1 MLPLKRLFSKCPRL
15 WILLI
20 HVICVEWVWYEFC
33 YWSWVIPSKH
43 QSENTLVLLLVADP
57 QLIGYKNEP
66 WWLGWLARWDSDR
79 YMRRTFAEV
88 SKTVDPSLEI
98 FLGDLLD
105 EGIQIR
111 RSNRPEFKWTV
122 DRFHS
127 VFPLYGKTER
137 IYIPGDNDIGGESE
151 PVFPHLEKRFVST
164 FPNVVYNGSL
174 TKMHISLS
182 QMYIYKSYNI
192 EPILNASEEND
203 VRILLSHIPLLR
215 TTYNKALLKTI
226 KSFGPNIILSAH
238 DHIAEIY
245 KKDENESF
253 RRQDSLDKIFQFNL
267 STQKASSMEQNHSQM
282 LEFQLPTVSYRMGV
296 PQMGYGVLTITVPS
310 NSGEFT
316 IEYTILW
323 LPGRCHSVTF
333 LHHRMVDRNDI
344 SEQSSVDY
352 HRELI
357 ECLPLETVEYAFAYG
372 SGVIQQSNER
382 RQEKMV
388 DFVLVSRNSL
398 AFHKE
403 NLVLNPDHYAF
414 VRRWSGA
421 RSVYILQTKGARIYY
436 NTLVRSKD
444 RIIKYGTIDVQ
455 DIVTDLIDWNW
466 LYTAGRLQKPVL
478 DIIKPKDESLKDAL
492 IENRR
497 NAMRVAL
504 LQLPDYFTFE
514 QFFAEV
520 AAISYRG
527 DFRMKIGE
535 DRQKIPKLVIGAMDQ
550 FMQEYLPLLS
560 EDEKVLPHEGKNQV
574 EQDVSTTAIYHRLN
588 LLPATVLKN
597 ICRSYRVHPHEVEK
611 AVFPLAHRHD
621 VGPRV
626 AECVEKIVA
635 PAARWQS
642 LKNAR
647 TAGLT
652 KSIVY
657 SSTKFLKM
665 LRSLK

>member
-1 MLPLKRLFSKCPRL
+1 MSPLKRIFFKCPRL
-15 WILLI
+15 WILTI
-20 HVICVEWVWYEFC
+20 HVICVEWLWYEFN
-33 YWSWVIPSKH
+33 YWSWVVPSNH

-57 QLIGYKNEP
+57 QLIGYQNEP

-111 RSNRPEFKWTV
+111 RNNRPEFNWTV
-122 DRFHS
+122 GRFHS
-127 VFPLYGKTER
+127 VFPLYDKT
-137 IYIPGDNDIGGESE
+137 E

-174 TKMHISLS
+174 TEMHLSLS

-192 EPILNASEEND
+192 DSILNASEVND

-238 DHIAEIY
+238 DHTADIY
-245 KKDENESF
+245 IKDENESF
-253 RRQDSLDKIFQFNL
+253 HRLNSLDKIFQFNL
-267 STQKASSMEQNHSQM
+267 STQAISMLQNHSQM

-296 PQMGYGVLTITVPS
+296 LQMGYGVLTITVPS
-310 NSGEFT
+310 NSGKFT

-323 LPGRCHSVTF
+323 LPGRYHSVKV
-333 LHHRMVDRNDI
+333 LRRRMVDSNEI

-388 DFVLVSRNSL
+388 DFVLVSRDSL

-414 VRRWSGA
+414 VRRWTGS
-421 RSVYILQTKGARIYY
+421 RNVYVLQTKAARIYY

-444 RIIKYGTIDVQ
+444 RIIKYGIIDVQ

-478 DIIKPKDESLKDAL
+478 DIIKPKDETLKDAL

-597 ICRSYRVHPHEVEK
+597 ICRSYRVHPHE

-626 AECVEKIVA
+626 AQCVEKIVA